1 MYLVPQEFDRARACL
16 LAVEHGTR
24 FFPQMTANLGQRNK
38 GGRASFVPFSDV
50 SHIHGMHMPF
60 VLSLRG
66 ERHVRKKLGSRG
78 RKVDARELGA
88 LRERYASRK
97 ADVEAMQGEIEKY
110 HQDKER
116 ANALT
121 ETTEQRTED
130 TNDDVEELTE
140 DLKALRKEL
149 EKLKLEKEK
158 LSAKIR
164 AEEIAIRRLVKERD
178 GEDPDDWPDLQF
190 RRVDHSAKVML
201 HTGKWKWSVDQ
212 GKCVWSCCLAEDPAA
227 PGCSAAMERLGYSEM
242 PQTRQMQQRQI
253 ELRLARTRR
262 PRSAHAC
269 FGPAALAA
277 RASHV
282 MNGFH

>member
-1 MYLVPQEFDRARACL
+1 MLVPLWCVLVAF
-16 LAVEHGTR
+16 
-24 FFPQMTANLGQRNK
+24 
-38 GGRASFVPFSDV
+38 RASFVPFSDE

-66 ERHVRKKLGSRG
+66 ERNMRKKLGSRG
-78 RKVDARELGA
+78 RKADTSELDA

-97 ADVEAMQGEIEKY
+97 ADVEAMQAEMEKNRR
-110 HQDKER
+110 DEER
-116 ANALT
+116 ARAQT

-130 TNDDVEELTE
+130 TNDDVDELTE

-158 LSAKIR
+158 IGAKIR

-190 RRVDHSAKVML
+190 RRVDHSAKVMM

-212 GKCVWSCCLAEDPAA
+212 SKCVWSCCLAEDRAA

-242 PQTRQMQQRQI
+242 PQTRRMRQRQV
-253 ELRLARTRR
+253 EVRLARTRR

-269 FGPAALAA
+269 LGPAALAA